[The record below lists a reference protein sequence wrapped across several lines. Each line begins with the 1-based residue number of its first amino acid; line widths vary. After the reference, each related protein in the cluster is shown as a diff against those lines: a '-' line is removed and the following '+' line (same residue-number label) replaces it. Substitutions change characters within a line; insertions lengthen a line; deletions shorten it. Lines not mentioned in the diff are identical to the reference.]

1 MFEKR
6 RYQRISVS
14 LPVTVRYQGRLL
26 PATMCNLSC
35 GGACVHVN
43 SPDVGDRASVEIIFD
58 LDDCQRDVSM
68 RGNVVYCAP
77 TNPTEE
83 GITAGIRFSNLFSN
97 GHRVVQEYLR
107 KNLN

>member
-6 RYQRISVS
+6 RYQRMSVS

-26 PATMCNLSC
+26 PATMRNISC
-35 GGACVHVN
+35 GGACLHVD
-43 SPDVGDRASVEIIFD
+43 SPEVNDLASVEIIFD

-68 RGNVVYCAP
+68 RGSVVYCAP
-77 TNPTEE
+77 TTATKE